1 MIKKRNLDP
10 SLIQWIQSVTGQG
23 FFGDIFYLAKSDS
36 QYLTMLQEVHKVPDA
51 NLFTDLTAAEN
62 AMVANRGDVLLVFPG
77 DHTVSASIT
86 WDKSMTS
93 IIGVGSKNQRFQPST
108 LTTGGIR
115 LSCTTVGVAEI
126 LNITGDYVSMYG
138 VGTFN
143 SAASTSNKSD
153 INISGRNFYA
163 ELCAFRGGNSST
175 QTANATAGIPIWV
188 DSAIAGAGNAMWL
201 YRCQIG
207 SSGNADR
214 TKGPGCIYFEGGAA
228 AGFNPVIEQCL
239 LSGRHSA
246 STNQSCLVLLEA
258 NYSIDR
264 ELLFKGCNFYNFVEN
279 LASLMDY
286 VIQDECGTT
295 HMITIDPDCTMTGID
310 AWCNVATYCF
320 ATQAN
325 AASDG
330 GKGIAVDTTP

>member
-1 MIKKRNLDP
+1 M
-10 SLIQWIQSVTGQG
+10 SVTREMRAQVANIVGPG
-23 FFGDIFYLAKSDS
+23 YGEIICLVADRDDAYGDLLRRRGVTAGSI
-36 QYLTMLQEVHKVPDA
+36 
-51 NLFTDLTAAEN
+51 FTDLAEAED
-62 AMVANRGDVLLVFPG
+62 AMTANRNDCLLVYPG
-77 DHTVSASIT
+77 DHAVTASIT
-86 WDKSMTS
+86 WDKSVTN

-108 LTTGGIR
+108 LTTGGVR
-115 LSCTTVGVAEI
+115 LSCTTAAVAEI
-126 LNITGDYVSMYG
+126 LLITGDYVSMYG

-188 DSAIAGAGNAMWL
+188 DSATAGGGNAMWIKN
-201 YRCQIG
+201 CHIG
-207 SSGNADR
+207 SPGNADR

-228 AGFNPVIEQCL
+228 AGFNPVIENCI
-239 LSGRHSA
+239 LSSRHSA

-258 NYSIDR
+258 NYAVDR
-264 ELLFKGCNFYNFVEN
+264 ELLFKSCNFYNFVEN

-286 VIQDECGTT
+286 AIQDECATT
-295 HMITIDPDCTMTGID
+295 HMITLDPGCTMTGID
-310 AWCNVATYCF
+310 AWCNVGTYCF
-320 ATQAN
+320 TTQTNAT
-325 AASDG
+325 SDG